1 MAEFSAHRVTLPAG
15 DRVAIATDLN
25 LYVSPY
31 GDDVINT
38 GTDSSS
44 PFKTIERAIQWL
56 GDKYISKTGFV
67 TINFAAGIYDLTS
80 ELVLDHPEGERIA
93 LVGAEPETLILQ
105 SVDSYKTRGFT
116 ADQFSPFYS
125 NTRHLIG
132 IKCVRPD
139 DSAGYAEIDTGV
151 GSLNSMGL
159 VENGYGVIVEDYD
172 FVYNNS
178 YNPIGFYTSFPNNA
192 RNLIVRGASI
202 MGCHKLIG
210 ASGNGSFLTLES
222 TIRDDWMA
230 VPSISSGQTIRY
242 FWGNAQNGVTYD
254 FAGIPGGYCGNA
266 SDVSEDISNNSLNNA
281 RYKHTFSTVPIGYYG
296 TVSTSG
302 IPASAVANVIGLT
315 LPLGQLSPSVGGTAN
330 FTQNTIYEG
339 NGTNR
344 SASYSYACG
353 STYSFINDTILLG
366 NGNNHHKWDAL
377 VSPPG
382 SPPGFGNTLSL
393 RTNNSNRITVKVIPT
408 VFRRF
413 GNIISIPTSGLRKI
427 KNIFFNGKN
436 MCYHYGMIS
445 SGLSSTESYSN
456 KMAIHA
462 SNSKLGEAVENEPSG
477 LGSGLCTNVG
487 IANFHTA
494 VFCDNHT
501 RCNLGK
507 IVASNCSFGIYANDG
522 SSVQTSGSVCT
533 GIASNAFSALNS
545 STMTLERCYSAFT
558 GQSLVTLKL
567 KSGGTFAE
575 NSFIPGQTYSSPDGK
590 ITGTVW
596 DWNSRDRVLN
606 IAVRVGL
613 AEGGDPKT
621 QR

>member
-15 DRVAIATDLN
+15 DRVAIATNLN

-38 GTDSSS
+38 GIDFGS
-44 PFKTIERAIQWL
+44 PFKTIERAIEWL

-67 TINFAAGIYDLTS
+67 TINFAAGIYDLTN
-80 ELVLDHPEGERIA
+80 ELVFDHPEGERIA

-105 SVDSYKTRGFT
+105 SVDSYITKGFT

-125 NTRHLIG
+125 NTRHLVG

-139 DSAGYAEIDTGV
+139 DSAGYVEIDQ
-151 GSLNSMGL
+151 GSASQNAMTLI
-159 VENGYGVIVEDYD
+159 ENGYGVIVEDYD
-172 FVYNNS
+172 FVYNSS
-178 YNPIGFYTSFPNNA
+178 YNPVGFYTSFPNNG
-192 RNLIVRGASI
+192 RNLIIRGASI
-202 MGCHKLIG
+202 MGCHKLIS

-230 VPSISSGQTIRY
+230 IPLIGPNNIRF
-242 FWGNAQNGVTYD
+242 FWGNAQNGVTY
-254 FAGIPGGYCGNA
+254 FSSGAPFGYCGNA
-266 SDVSEDISNNSLNNA
+266 SDVSEDISNNSLNNSN
-281 RYKHTFSTVPIGYYG
+281 YKHSFSTVPSGYYG
-296 TVSTSG
+296 TVNTSG
-302 IPASAVANVIGLT
+302 IPSFAVTNVIGLT
-315 LPLGQLSPSVGGTAN
+315 LPLGIVVSGTTGA
-330 FTQNTIYEG
+330 FTQNSIYEG
-339 NGTNR
+339 NGTPR
-344 SASYSYACG
+344 PASYSYANG
-353 STYSFINDTILLG
+353 STYSFINDTTLL
-366 NGNNHHKWDAL
+366 GNNHHKWDAL
-377 VSPPG
+377 LG
-382 SPPGFGNTLSL
+382 GFGNTANL

-413 GNIISIPTSGLRKI
+413 GNIISIPASGLRKI

-456 KMAIHA
+456 KMAIYA
-462 SNSKLGEAVENEPSG
+462 SNSKLGEAVENEPEG

-487 IANFHTA
+487 VVNFHTA
-494 VFCDNHT
+494 VLCDNHT

-507 IVASNCSFGIYANDG
+507 IVASNCSFGVFANDG

-533 GIASNAFSALNS
+533 GIASNAFSAINS
-545 STMTLERCYSAFT
+545 STMTMERCYSAFT

-596 DWNSRDRVLN
+596 DWNSRDRILN
-606 IAVRVGL
+606 IAVRVGS